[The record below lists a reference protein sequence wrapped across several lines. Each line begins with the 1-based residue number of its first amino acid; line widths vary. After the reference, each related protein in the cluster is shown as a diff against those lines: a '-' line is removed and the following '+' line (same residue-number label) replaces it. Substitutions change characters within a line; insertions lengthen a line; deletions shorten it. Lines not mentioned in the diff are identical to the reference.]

1 MRYPER
7 DATRPPLLCAR
18 AHRKPGVAVFL
29 FLFGFGVLALLM
41 KGKAT
46 DLSLGNTAASAIGL
60 SPAEY
65 LEGAMVAGTVG
76 RGGGGGGHGGGGS
89 GRGGFGG
96 GGPGLWAGLGSMGF
110 YDDDS
115 FDMDVDPVLY
125 VQPIRPPF
133 GTVAGVVDPV
143 VTYTGEHEVTTGAPI
158 LYDEEG
164 QRCMV
169 AGDGSLVYV

>member
-1 MRYPER
+1 VSRQMGYPER
-7 DATRPPLLCAR
+7 DATRPPLLCALPPAR
-18 AHRKPGVAVFL
+18 ARQKPGVAVFL

-65 LEGAMVAGTVG
+65 LESAMVAGTVG
-76 RGGGGGGHGGGGS
+76 RGGGGGGGRGGGG
-89 GRGGFGG
+89 RGFGFGYG
-96 GGPGLWAGLGSMGF
+96 GGALGL
-110 YDDDS
+110 YDDDL
-115 FDMDVDPVLY
+115 DIDPRILIVSG
-125 VQPIRPPF
+125 QE
-133 GTVAGVVDPV
+133 DPV
-143 VTYTGEHEVTTGAPI
+143 VTYTGEHEVTTGAPV

>member
-1 MRYPER
+1 VSRQMGYPK
-7 DATRPPLLCAR
+7 
-18 AHRKPGVAVFL
+18 HVFL

-65 LEGAMVAGTVG
+65 LEGAMVAGHAVTTG
-76 RGGGGGGHGGGGS
+76 RGGGGGGHGGGGG
-89 GRGGFGG
+89 GRG

-143 VTYTGEHEVTTGAPI
+143 VTFAGEHEVTTGAPI

>member
-1 MRYPER
+1 MRYPK
-7 DATRPPLLCAR
+7 
-18 AHRKPGVAVFL
+18 HVFL

-65 LEGAMVAGTVG
+65 LEGAMVAGPLRETLPVFSSGYLARAGAQEVG
-76 RGGGGGGHGGGGS
+76 RGGGGGGHGGGG
-89 GRGGFGG
+89 GRGGFG